1 MVRRQLGAAAAV
13 VAVASL
19 VYAGG
24 VVRDSTTEAPE
35 QSAAGTTATIRVL
48 DWNICGEAGGC
59 PSSSVAGKP
68 APEVQQEELA
78 ARVAELVTKKNAEAV
93 FLQEVCGDDAKNDR
107 SYDTKQADKSLV
119 TWVGE
124 KLNAGKTGADRWD
137 VAFVPYTRPA
147 ENRFATEVP
156 VAPYP
161 TASKPTKNPEYPPRY
176 GNPSTTSDFRC
187 RGPYKVGVQGMAI
200 AVKGS
205 LAADKREEY
214 ELDSPDAGLW
224 LKVLCVTRATGAQV
238 RLCTSHL
245 TPKDEDRDHRE
256 GYRYRGEQVQ
266 RLTEIVGDGADT
278 VFGGDFNAR
287 PPADNDAIDGN
298 VLAPLYSRYRECE
311 QEASGTVAQG
321 SGTMWNY
328 PTPTASGAPTPPPYR
343 SDRKYDY
350 LFSKG
355 SFTSCEVVADTA
367 LIPWS
372 DHLPVVGEAQV
383 TVG

>member
-24 VVRDSTTEAPE
+24 VVRDGATEAPE
-35 QSAAGTTATIRVL
+35 RKREQTAAATTAAVRLL
-48 DWNICGEAGGC
+48 DWNVCGEAGSC
-59 PSSSVAGKP
+59 PSSTLAGKP
-68 APEVQQEELA
+68 APEVQQEQLA
-78 ARVAELVTKKNAEAV
+78 ARVADLVTKKNAEAV

-107 SYDTKQADKSLV
+107 TYDSKQTDKSLL
-119 TWVGE
+119 TWVGD

-137 VAFVPYTRPA
+137 IAFVPYTRPA
-147 ENRFATEVP
+147 ENRFGTEVP
-156 VAPYP
+156 VAAYP
-161 TASKPTKNPEYPPRY
+161 TASKPTVNPEYPPRY
-176 GNPSTTSDFRC
+176 ANPAATSDFRC

-200 AVKGS
+200 AVKGT

-245 TPKDEDRDHRE
+245 TPKAEDRDHRAT
-256 GYRYRGEQVQ
+256 YSHRAAQVQ

-278 VFGGDFNAR
+278 VFGGDFNSR
-287 PPADNDAIDGN
+287 PPADNDSIDKDT
-298 VLAPLYSRYRECE
+298 LAPLYTRYRECE
-311 QEASGTVAQG
+311 QLTSGTAYKG
-321 SGTMWNY
+321 SGTMWDYTN
-328 PTPTASGAPTPPPYR
+328 PQSPVR
-343 SDRKYDY
+343 STRKYDY

-355 SFTSCEVVADTA
+355 SFSACEVVTDPA
-367 LIPWS
+367 LALWS
-372 DHLPVVGEAQV
+372 DHLPVVGTVQV
-383 TVG
+383 TVA